1 MLTNPTPYRGHAV
14 VTGPYRY
21 VLTRSWG
28 GDPREL
34 VWIMLNPSVADA
46 AADDP
51 TIRRVR
57 SFSQAAG
64 FQGFSVVNLYA
75 TISTIPTCLWEMRR
89 AGDIIGPHNDLY
101 IHDAVRLARQ
111 AVCAWGAL
119 ASPHM
124 RARASEVLR
133 LIGPATLHCLGTTK
147 AGHPRHPLYVRGNQP
162 LVPFREAS

>member
-21 VLTRSWG
+21 LLTRSWG

-46 AADDP
+46 SADDP

-64 FQGFSVVNLYA
+64 FQGFSVINLFAAIA
-75 TISTIPTCLWEMRR
+75 TDPMRM
-89 AGDIIGPHNDLY
+89 GPEPVGPDNDRY
-101 IHDAVRLARQ
+101 ILDAARLARQ
-111 AVCAWGAL
+111 VVCAWGAL
-119 ASPHM
+119 VPPHM
-124 RARASEVLR
+124 KARARAVLR
-133 LIGPATLHCLGTTK
+133 MIGPATLHCLGTTK

-162 LVPFREAS
+162 LVTFRDFREAS